1 MERQVINLNNSAQ
14 INAYRNI
21 FCIIFFTII
30 STFSL
35 FAQRSPLQGNKKY
48 TINSLT
54 VSGEQSFNKKTVIAF
69 TGLKV
74 GDRIY
79 IPGEKLSEI
88 TKKLWDQGLFS
99 DIAFYITN
107 IVGDKVDLE
116 LNIVELPKI
125 KDVTIVGIKKGKHKD
140 IIKDN
145 NLKPGVKITKNLITT
160 TKNYIK
166 RKYREDGFF
175 NTEVEITTKPFIDS
189 LGVEF
194 SKHLTVNINRNKK
207 IKISSIEIKGN
218 GELSDNKLKA
228 SMKDTKEKSLFRF
241 WKRSKFTNNSFEA
254 DKESM
259 LTKYRSNGFRDAR
272 ILSDTIIEKD
282 NKNIT
287 LKIDVEEG
295 RKYYFGEINF
305 IGNSVY
311 TNRQLRS
318 VLGIR
323 EGNTYNGVLLQERIE
338 NVEDPEANDL
348 TNLYQNNGYLFSRIN
363 PVEVAVKN
371 DTIDFEVR
379 IHEGKIAYFDH
390 ITVVGNDKTN
400 DHVIYREIRTR
411 PGQIYSKRNVVRTIR
426 ELGQL
431 GYFDAEQISPNF
443 KNVDPNNGSLDMEYS
458 VVERGSSQIELQG
471 GYGGGGFV
479 GTLGLSFNNFSVR
492 NIFNK
497 EAYHPLPMGDGQK
510 LSIRAQGSSF
520 YQTYSLSLV
529 EPWLGGKKP
538 IQLSTSFSHTVQYF
552 FDPRRRDVDKSRRF
566 LITGGAIGLAKR
578 LKWPDDYFTLSHS
591 ISYQHYNLKNYNTG
605 LFTFGDGESN
615 NLAYTIGISRNNT
628 ATNPIFP
635 MSGSDFSVTA
645 KLTLPYSSF
654 SDTDWRALD
663 NERQSLE
670 GIEPTDP
677 DFVSATERIAEID
690 QQKFKWL
697 EYYKIKFKGTWYTQ
711 VVGKMVLRPSTEFG
725 FLGTYNQ
732 DRGIPPFERF
742 FLGGDGLGAFSLDGR
757 EVIALRGYPNQS
769 LSSLDGN
776 AIYNKFSL
784 ELRYPI
790 TLKQLASI
798 YALTFIEGGAAY
810 DNFREYNPF
819 QLKRSAG
826 LGLRIFMPAF
836 GLLGIDFGYGFD
848 PIQGGFQPNGWET
861 HFIIG
866 QQF

>member
-1 MERQVINLNNSAQ
+1 M
-14 INAYRNI
+14 
-21 FCIIFFTII
+21 
-30 STFSL
+30 

-54 VSGEQSFNKKTVIAF
+54 VSGEQSFNKKTIIAF

-125 KDVTIVGIKKGKHKD
+125 KDVTIVGIKKGKQKE

-166 RKYREDGFF
+166 KKYREDGFF

-207 IKISSIEIKGN
+207 VKISSIEIKGN
-218 GELSDNKLKA
+218 EELSDSKLKA
-228 SMKDTKEKSLFRF
+228 SMKDTKEKSFFRI
-241 WKRSKFTNNSFEA
+241 WKRSKFTNNSFET

-259 LTKYRSNGFRDAR
+259 LTKFRSNGFRDAR
-272 ILSDTIIEKD
+272 ILSDTIIEED

-287 LKIDVEEG
+287 LKINVEEG
-295 RKYYFGEINF
+295 RRYYFGDINF
-305 IGNSVY
+305 IGNSIY

-318 VLGIR
+318 VLGIG

-338 NVEDPEANDL
+338 NAEDPEANDL

-411 PGQIYSKRNVVRTIR
+411 PGQKYSKRNVVRTIR

-443 KNVDPNNGSLDMEYS
+443 KNVDPNNGTLDMEYS
-458 VVERGSSQIELQG
+458 VVEKGSSQIELQG

-479 GTLGLSFNNFSVR
+479 GTLGLSFNNFSIR
-492 NIFNK
+492 NILNK

-566 LITGGAIGLAKR
+566 LITGGAVGLAKR

-591 ISYQHYNLKNYNTG
+591 LSYQHYNLKNYNTG

-635 MSGSDFSVTA
+635 MSGSDFSVSA
-645 KLTLPYSSF
+645 KVTLPYSFF
-654 SDTDWRALD
+654 SDTDWKTLD
-663 NERQSLE
+663 NERQGLE
-670 GIEPTDP
+670 EITPTDP
-677 DFVSATERIAEID
+677 DFVNATERIAEID

-711 VVGKMVLRPSTEFG
+711 LVGKMVLRPSAEFG
-725 FLGTYNQ
+725 FLGAYNQ
-732 DRGIPPFERF
+732 DRGLPPFERF

-769 LSSLDGN
+769 LSTLDGN

>member
-1 MERQVINLNNSAQ
+1 VINLNNSAQ
-14 INAYRNI
+14 INTYRKI
-21 FCIIFFTII
+21 CCIIFFTII
-30 STFSL
+30 SSFSL
-35 FAQRSPLQGNKKY
+35 FAQRSQLQGNKKY

-54 VSGEQSFNKKTVIAF
+54 VSGEQSFNKKTVVAF

-125 KDVTIVGIKKGKHKD
+125 KDVTIVGIKKGKQKE

-166 RKYREDGFF
+166 KKYREDGFF

-207 IKISSIEIKGN
+207 VKISSIEIKGN
-218 GELSDNKLKA
+218 EELSDSKLKA
-228 SMKDTKEKSLFRF
+228 SMKDTKEKSFFRI
-241 WKRSKFTNNSFEA
+241 WKRSKFTNNSFET

-259 LTKYRSNGFRDAR
+259 LTKFRSNGFRDAR
-272 ILSDTIIEKD
+272 ILSDTIIEED

-287 LKIDVEEG
+287 LKINVEEG
-295 RKYYFGEINF
+295 RRYYFGDINF

-318 VLGIR
+318 VLGIG

-338 NVEDPEANDL
+338 NAEDPEANDL

-411 PGQIYSKRNVVRTIR
+411 PGQKYSKRNVVRTIR

-443 KNVDPNNGSLDMEYS
+443 KNVDPNNGTLDMEYS
-458 VVERGSSQIELQG
+458 VVEKGSSQIELQG

-479 GTLGLSFNNFSVR
+479 GTLGLSFNNFSIR
-492 NIFNK
+492 NILNK

-552 FDPRRRDVDKSRRF
+552 YDARRRDVDKSRRF

-591 ISYQHYNLKNYNTG
+591 LSYQHYNLKNYNTG

-635 MSGSDFSVTA
+635 MSGSDFSVSA
-645 KLTLPYSSF
+645 KVTLPYSIF
-654 SDTDWRALD
+654 SDTNWKKLD
-663 NERQSLE
+663 NERQGLE
-670 GIEPTDP
+670 EIGPTDP
-677 DFVSATERIAEID
+677 EFVNATERIAEID

-711 VVGKMVLRPSTEFG
+711 LVGKMVLRPSAEFG
-725 FLGTYNQ
+725 FLGAYNQ
-732 DRGIPPFERF
+732 DRGLPPFERF

-769 LSSLDGN
+769 LSTLDGN

>member
-1 MERQVINLNNSAQ
+1 M
-14 INAYRNI
+14 
-21 FCIIFFTII
+21 
-30 STFSL
+30 

-54 VSGEQSFNKKTVIAF
+54 VSGEQSFNKKTIIAF

-125 KDVTIVGIKKGKHKD
+125 KDVTIVGIKKGKQKE

-166 RKYREDGFF
+166 KKYREDGFF

-207 IKISSIEIKGN
+207 VKISSIEIKGN
-218 GELSDNKLKA
+218 EELSDSKLKA
-228 SMKDTKEKSLFRF
+228 SMKDTKEKSFFRI
-241 WKRSKFTNNSFEA
+241 WKRSKFTNNSFET
-254 DKESM
+254 DKESV
-259 LTKYRSNGFRDAR
+259 LTKFRSNGFRDAR
-272 ILSDTIIEKD
+272 ILSDTIIEED

-287 LKIDVEEG
+287 LKINVEEG
-295 RKYYFGEINF
+295 RRYYFGDINF
-305 IGNSVY
+305 IGNSIY

-318 VLGIR
+318 VLGIG

-338 NVEDPEANDL
+338 NAEDPEANDL

-411 PGQIYSKRNVVRTIR
+411 PGQKYSKRNVVRTIR

-443 KNVDPNNGSLDMEYS
+443 KNVDPNNGTLDMEYS
-458 VVERGSSQIELQG
+458 VVEKGSSQIELQG

-479 GTLGLSFNNFSVR
+479 GTLGLSFNNFSIR
-492 NIFNK
+492 NILNK

-566 LITGGAIGLAKR
+566 LITGGAVGLAKR

-591 ISYQHYNLKNYNTG
+591 LSYQHYNLKNYNTG

-635 MSGSDFSVTA
+635 MSGSDFSVSA
-645 KLTLPYSSF
+645 KVTLPYSFF
-654 SDTDWRALD
+654 SDTDWKTLD
-663 NERQSLE
+663 NERQGLE
-670 GIEPTDP
+670 EITPTDP
-677 DFVSATERIAEID
+677 DFVNATERIAEID

-711 VVGKMVLRPSTEFG
+711 LVGKMVLRPSAEFG
-725 FLGTYNQ
+725 FLGAYNQ
-732 DRGIPPFERF
+732 DRGLPPFERF

-769 LSSLDGN
+769 LSTLDGN